1 MITYRDAINS
11 DMSKV
16 ARLHIACF
24 NGTFIAS
31 LGEKLIATYY
41 LEFLKEGG
49 PFVLAFDDDK
59 LIGLC
64 MGYYKGS
71 QARNQFISRNK
82 VSLGLRVLGLCLSF
96 NKLAISKCWNYL
108 FPAKEKSGVEK
119 PKIEAESDLLSICVL
134 DSYRGQGVSKR
145 LVEEFEKRLNKAGK
159 KDVTLAVYTDNDR
172 AIAFYKKIGYS
183 IVGEPTDE
191 YKMYK
196 ELHK

>member
-1 MITYRDAINS
+1 MIAYRDATES
-11 DMSKV
+11 DMLNV

-24 NGTFIAS
+24 KGTFIAS
-31 LGEKLIATYY
+31 LGGKLISSYY
-41 LEFLKEGG
+41 LEFLNDGG
-49 PFVLAFDDDK
+49 PFVLAFDEDK

-71 QARNQFISRNK
+71 QARNQFISKNK
-82 VSLGLRVLGLCLSF
+82 VGLGLRVLGLCLSF
-96 NKLAISKCWNYL
+96 NKLAISKCWYYL
-108 FPAKEKSGVEK
+108 FPAKEKNGVEK

-134 DSYRGQGVSKR
+134 DGYRGQGVSKR
-145 LVEEFEKRLNKAGK
+145 LVEEFEKRLIEGGK

-191 YKMYK
+191 YKMYRK
-196 ELHK
+196 LQ